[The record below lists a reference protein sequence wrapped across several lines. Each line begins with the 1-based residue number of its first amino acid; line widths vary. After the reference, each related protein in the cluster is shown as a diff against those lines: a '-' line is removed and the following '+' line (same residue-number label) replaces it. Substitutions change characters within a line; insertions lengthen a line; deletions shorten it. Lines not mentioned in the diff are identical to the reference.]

1 MLPAPLTEQGLPRAA
16 RLAVAPRPL
25 HRVPAEEEVERP
37 VHVAGAE
44 AVRVRPPQDGN
55 GRGLPT
61 GQPARAPPALVQVIG
76 AELLDKDFFR
86 ADAPNSAATVWARP
100 GRLSVP

>member
-1 MLPAPLTEQGLPRAA
+1 VFLHTKYNEGRLNDGPAHGQVGPHTADAA
-16 RLAVAPRPL
+16 A
-25 HRVPAEEEVERP
+25 
-37 VHVAGAE
+37 
-44 AVRVRPPQDGN
+44 
-55 GRGLPT
+55 
-61 GQPARAPPALVQVIG
+61 ALVQVIG